1 MDPLPYRNTRHNIHD
16 KFNYKKKKT
25 KRPKKNKHNQM
36 GILSNTLN
44 ASAGSRNNNGEI
56 TTAAPIKLLVTHFR
70 IGEDDD
76 EHDPLDS
83 KFLGS

>member
-1 MDPLPYRNTRHNIHD
+1 
-16 KFNYKKKKT
+16 
-25 KRPKKNKHNQM
+25 M